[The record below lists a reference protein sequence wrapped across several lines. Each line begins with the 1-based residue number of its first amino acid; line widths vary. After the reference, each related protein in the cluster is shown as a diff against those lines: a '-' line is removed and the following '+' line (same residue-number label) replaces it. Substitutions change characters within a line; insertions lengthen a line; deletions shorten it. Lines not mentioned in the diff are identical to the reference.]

1 MRKFFQLI
9 FHKVLGWKEKIDIT
23 LPSKCVIC
31 IAPHTSNWDF
41 IIGEL
46 FIHEYG
52 WKAHFMMKKDWFF
65 WPLGPI
71 LKRMGGIP
79 IDRSH
84 KTSTVEQMIEMFK
97 QRQIFHLGIT
107 PEGTRKANPNWK
119 KGFYYIAQGANV
131 PIVLIA
137 IDYPSKSIIAEKVI
151 EPCGDIEKDTR
162 IIKDYF
168 SVWTGKYPQNF
179 VIE

>member
-23 LPSKCVIC
+23 LPPKCVIC

-97 QRQIFHLGIT
+97 QKQIFHLGIT

-151 EPCGDIEKDTR
+151 EPCGDIEKDMR

-168 SVWTGKYPQNF
+168 SVWTGKYPQYF

>member
-1 MRKFFQLI
+1 MKKLFQLI
-9 FHKVLGWKEKIDIT
+9 YHKVLGWKEKISID
-23 LPSKCVIC
+23 LPNKCVIC

-46 FIHEYG
+46 FIRQYG

-65 WPLGPI
+65 WPLGTI
-71 LKRMGGIP
+71 LRNMGGIP
-79 IDRSH
+79 IDRKH
-84 KTSTVEQMIEMFK
+84 NTSTVEQMIEMFK
-97 QRQIFHLGIT
+97 TKDIFHLGIT

-119 KGFYYIAQGANV
+119 RGFYYIAQGANV

-137 IDYPSKSIIAEKVI
+137 IDYKLKTIIAEKI
-151 EPCGDIEKDTR
+151 IQPCGDI
-162 IIKDYF
+162 IKDMKLIKEYF
-168 SVWTGKYPQNF
+168 CSWTGKYPQNF

>member
-1 MRKFFQLI
+1 
-9 FHKVLGWKEKIDIT
+9 
-23 LPSKCVIC
+23 
-31 IAPHTSNWDF
+31 
-41 IIGEL
+41 
-46 FIHEYG
+46 
-52 WKAHFMMKKDWFF
+52 
-65 WPLGPI
+65 
-71 LKRMGGIP
+71 
-79 IDRSH
+79 
-84 KTSTVEQMIEMFK
+84 MFK
-97 QRQIFHLGIT
+97 RKQIFHLGIT

-151 EPCGDIEKDTR
+151 EPCGDIEKDMR

>member
-1 MRKFFQLI
+1 
-9 FHKVLGWKEKIDIT
+9 
-23 LPSKCVIC
+23 
-31 IAPHTSNWDF
+31 
-41 IIGEL
+41 
-46 FIHEYG
+46 
-52 WKAHFMMKKDWFF
+52 MKKDWFF

-84 KTSTVEQMIEMFK
+84 KTSTVEQMIEIFK
-97 QRQIFHLGIT
+97 QKQIFHLGIT

-151 EPCGDIEKDTR
+151 EPCGDIDKDMR

-168 SVWTGKYPQNF
+168 SVWTGKYP
-179 VIE
+179 